1 VELAC
6 GTGRVAVPLA
16 EAGHRVVGIDVD
28 PAMLARA
35 RRRGEAAEA
44 SRPGTAGRVEWR
56 EADARQRDEA
66 DSGRYR
72 LAILALNSLFVFDRA
87 DQVALIGR
95 LADLV
100 GPGGLVVVDTWQPQ
114 PQDLVAM
121 DGRISLEWLREDPA
135 SGRQVTKQASAWY
148 DPSTRVATVT
158 SVFEEGRQ
166 GEPPARWTRVDR
178 LRLASADELV
188 AWAEAAG
195 LDVERVGGDHD
206 LAPYGA
212 ASERAILVARA
223 PG

>member
-1 VELAC
+1 MELAC

-16 EAGHRVVGIDVD
+16 EAGHRVVGIDID
-28 PAMLARA
+28 PAMLDRA

-44 SRPGTAGRVEWR
+44 DRAGTAGRLAWR
-56 EADARQRDEA
+56 EADARLRDET
-66 DSGRYR
+66 DVGRYR

-87 DQVALIGR
+87 DQVGVIGR
-95 LADLV
+95 LAELV

-121 DGRISLEWLREDPA
+121 DGRISLEWLREEPS

-158 SVFEEGRQ
+158 TVFEEGRR
-166 GEPPARWTRVDR
+166 GEPAARWTRVDR
-178 LRLASADELV
+178 LRLTSAEELV
-188 AWAEAAG
+188 EWAERAG
-195 LDVERVGGDHD
+195 LDVERVGGDYD
-206 LAPYGA
+206 LAPYGP